1 MEAKALLLDT
11 SPAAPVPPLVLSG
24 GCSKSSL
31 LLETWG
37 LHEHTVV
44 SQYLLSGP
52 PLTGPSSAVSSIA
65 IHTQIRD
72 FVLYRDINKIRVMS
86 SMSTL

>member
-1 MEAKALLLDT
+1 MLLDS

-24 GCSKSSL
+24 GCPKSSL
-31 LLETWG
+31 LLEAWG

-44 SQYLLSGP
+44 SQCLLSSP
-52 PLTGPSSAVSSIA
+52 PLTGPSAVSSIA

-72 FVLYRDINKIRVMS
+72 FVLYRDVSEIHMGS